1 MKQERLNK
9 EKYRIYVITLKYQ
22 IVNEKNQIKKAK
34 IYRENFFTLKK
45 LCVIIN
51 SNELFTKT
59 GCGRRKIWIKIQRKI
74 FKKITNDINK
84 M

>member
-1 MKQERLNK
+1 MKQERPNK

-22 IVNEKNQIKKAK
+22 IVNEKNQIKKEAK
-34 IYRENFFTLKK
+34 IYRENIFTLKK

-59 GCGRRKIWIKIQRKI
+59 GCGRR
-74 FKKITNDINK
+74 
-84 M
+84 